1 MKLSNNTYD
10 LLKKIAM
17 YWLPALATAVVT
29 IFEIWNI
36 PYGTEIAGT
45 IMAIDTLL
53 GAILGISTKNYNKA
67 KEVVT
72 NGEPIDEFEE
82 DSKEE

>member
-1 MKLSNNTYD
+1 MKLKNNTYD

-36 PYGTEIAGT
+36 PYGTEISGT

-53 GAILGISTKNYNKA
+53 GAILGISTKNYNLEKQ
-67 KEVVT
+67 VVT

-82 DSKEE
+82 DSEEE